1 MVESRLRSS
10 TARTSSLADADSV
23 VRIGLAAFGRDVA
36 AGIVDEN
43 IDRPQFFR
51 HGLDHPRDVG
61 AISEIAERADGAD
74 AMRRRHRFRDRRQCR
89 SLAIF
94 HRAML
99 AHAVNGDIGTQACK
113 PFGKGSA
120 RPRPAPVTSATL
132 PCSVRAASYVG
143 MMSSPDVKG

>member
-1 MVESRLRSS
+1 
-10 TARTSSLADADSV
+10 
-23 VRIGLAAFGRDVA
+23 
-36 AGIVDEN
+36 
-43 IDRPQFFR
+43 
-51 HGLDHPRDVG
+51 
-61 AISEIAERADGAD
+61 
-74 AMRRRHRFRDRRQCR
+74 
-89 SLAIF
+89 
-94 HRAML
+94 ML